1 MSRIKVLAIIGGL
14 VGISSA
20 VLIAWVLL
28 SKEADVSEKVQLGLR
43 LARGG
48 DYTTAARIVEPI
60 KEAQIKKRVDKSTRH
75 FLMGAAA
82 RQAAESLSNRPSR
95 MEKNEEAAAELQK
108 SRELKFPP
116 GYEGLGNY
124 LLGIALY
131 DLMRWEEAIAPLSI
145 AFDRWPRGRSDAV
158 ERLIDIDLYGSSRDP
173 DSALRRLERW
183 SALSALA
190 PSDVDRIASKRM
202 EIHCETK
209 QYDQL
214 VPLWRSI
221 SIESP
226 RRSHADLTLARALRQ
241 QALEPNSE
249 SSAMR
254 KEALENLKEI
264 ESLENVPNPIR
275 RQAMLEQGLIYRD
288 AGALKQAIS
297 TLSSLRLSSPFEPE
311 FMIAGI
317 EEIEMQIGLDEHPK
331 ASATLEQLTK
341 NFKNPQ
347 WYENPSM
354 PLTKMRLR
362 LLASAN
368 RLLEKGDY
376 AEAARFVDDLP
387 NVCSEVDRLRL
398 EASIHDRWGRKLQQ
412 GNRASSEGER
422 SNFKIEKT
430 DGGEV
435 EQIFRRA
442 AQSIERLS
450 QIDMRTPNYMERLW
464 WGIEDYHFSG
474 RFLESNR
481 LIDRYLDLAPR
492 SDHSRPMLMR
502 AKNYAAAGKTE
513 DALVA
518 INNLLLMTPATP
530 LLPDAKLT
538 AAKLQWSLGNFEAAE
553 SLIVD
558 NLYSGSLRPDS
569 PIWKESLIELGTLM
583 FRQGEQMQVR
593 ILGLAV
599 EEGNQPQGWQ
609 SDLEKSYQQLL
620 RSIASM
626 EEGLRRFQGDAR
638 RYELLYMT
646 AKAYRMA
653 SYWPETLLRGNRLV
667 SEESISQWKGK
678 RKELLIHS
686 RDTFAALRRE
696 LTMDKGKVRIP
707 NSEMLLC
714 NSYFGE
720 ADLLFQEGNFKGAL
734 EAYRSAANQFI
745 NEPESLEAFVQMARC
760 HQELGQISEMRRTLE
775 MAIDILGRIPA
786 DRDSRFLKNTRESR
800 QEWESRIRWM
810 LQEIDQG
817 SIR

>member
-1 MSRIKVLAIIGGL
+1 
-14 VGISSA
+14 
-20 VLIAWVLL
+20 
-28 SKEADVSEKVQLGLR
+28 
-43 LARGG
+43 
-48 DYTTAARIVEPI
+48 
-60 KEAQIKKRVDKSTRH
+60 
-75 FLMGAAA
+75 
-82 RQAAESLSNRPSR
+82 
-95 MEKNEEAAAELQK
+95 
-108 SRELKFPP
+108 
-116 GYEGLGNY
+116 
-124 LLGIALY
+124 
-131 DLMRWEEAIAPLSI
+131 
-145 AFDRWPRGRSDAV
+145 
-158 ERLIDIDLYGSSRDP
+158 
-173 DSALRRLERW
+173 
-183 SALSALA
+183 
-190 PSDVDRIASKRM
+190 
-202 EIHCETK
+202 
-209 QYDQL
+209 
-214 VPLWRSI
+214 
-221 SIESP
+221 
-226 RRSHADLTLARALRQ
+226 
-241 QALEPNSE
+241 
-249 SSAMR
+249 
-254 KEALENLKEI
+254 
-264 ESLENVPNPIR
+264 
-275 RQAMLEQGLIYRD
+275 
-288 AGALKQAIS
+288 
-297 TLSSLRLSSPFEPE
+297 
-311 FMIAGI
+311 
-317 EEIEMQIGLDEHPK
+317 
-331 ASATLEQLTK
+331 
-341 NFKNPQ
+341 
-347 WYENPSM
+347 
-354 PLTKMRLR
+354 
-362 LLASAN
+362 
-368 RLLEKGDY
+368 
-376 AEAARFVDDLP
+376 
-387 NVCSEVDRLRL
+387 
-398 EASIHDRWGRKLQQ
+398 
-412 GNRASSEGER
+412 
-422 SNFKIEKT
+422 
-430 DGGEV
+430 
-435 EQIFRRA
+435 
-442 AQSIERLS
+442 
-450 QIDMRTPNYMERLW
+450 
-464 WGIEDYHFSG
+464 
-474 RFLESNR
+474 
-481 LIDRYLDLAPR
+481 
-492 SDHSRPMLMR
+492 MLMR